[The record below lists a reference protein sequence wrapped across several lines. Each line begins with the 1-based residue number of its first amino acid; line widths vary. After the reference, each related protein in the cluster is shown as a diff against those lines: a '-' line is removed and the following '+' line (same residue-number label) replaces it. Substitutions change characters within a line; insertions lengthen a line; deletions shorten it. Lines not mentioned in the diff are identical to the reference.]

1 MTPNNA
7 PADVVADAAG
17 ADAMPSVATNLFH
30 PNPARTGLPLI
41 PNPPRPTLQNL
52 TPKNPC

>member
-17 ADAMPSVATNLFH
+17 ADAMPSVATTPIH
-30 PNPARTGLPLI
+30 PNPARTGPRPI